1 MLSQRDLDVLAI
13 LFSVEKSLTATEIVE
28 QKRGLTQSTV
38 TAVLRKLLKD
48 RLVEVDG
55 VTHSGKVLSRM
66 YKPTEKSLQAVTDY
80 FVTMYGMFADVV
92 SMSDMCR
99 CIFGIDSEN
108 AEINKRE
115 MAQLKKFLKEYE
127 RSLKETS

>member
-13 LFSVEKSLTATEIVE
+13 LFSAEKSLTATEIVE

-66 YKPTEKSLQAVTDY
+66 YKPAEKSLQAVTDY

-99 CIFGIDSEN
+99 YIFGIDSEN
-108 AEINKRE
+108 AEINKKQ

>member
-1 MLSQRDLDVLAI
+1 MLNQRDLDVLAI
-13 LFSVEKSLTATEIVE
+13 LFSAEKSLTATEIVE
-28 QKRGLTQSTV
+28 YKRGLTQSTV

-48 RLVEVDG
+48 GLVEVDG
-55 VTHSGKVLSRM
+55 VTHSGKVLSRT
-66 YKPTEKSLQAVTDY
+66 YKSSEKSLQAVTDY
-80 FVTMYGMFADVV
+80 FVKMYGMFADVV

-108 AEINKRE
+108 VEINKKE